1 MDPKEFH
8 RYDDII
14 GLPHHV
20 SETRP
25 RMSRRDRAAQFSP
38 FAALTGHGAAI
49 REAGRR
55 TEEPAELDEDR
66 KSVLDGRLQALQ
78 ERIGDRPEATVTYFL
93 PDGRKAGGTYRTV
106 SGPVKKIDAQGRRIL
121 FEDGTEVS
129 FDALYDLEPD

>member
-25 RMSRRDRAAQFSP
+25 RMSQHDRAAQFSP
-38 FAALTGHGAAI
+38 FAALTGHGAVL
-49 REAGRR
+49 REAGRQ
-55 TEEPAELDEDR
+55 TEEQVELDEDR

-78 ERIGDRPEATVTYFL
+78 EREHPEASATYFQ
-93 PDGRKAGGTYRTV
+93 PDARKAGGAYRTV
-106 SGPVKKIDAQGRRIL
+106 SGPVKKVDAQGRRIF
-121 FEDGTEVS
+121 FEDGTVVP
-129 FDALYDLEPD
+129 FDALYDLELE